1 MKNQRLEL
9 LLPIILLDVNYS
21 KLFLQEFF
29 LAIILPNIS
38 TKNIEFKIENGINNI
53 IKWYDLKTGKIDKA
67 KKNTISFLTYVL
79 S

>member
-38 TKNIEFKIENGINNI
+38 TKNIEFKMENGINNI
-53 IKWYDLKTGKIDKA
+53 RK
-67 KKNTISFLTYVL
+67 
-79 S
+79 